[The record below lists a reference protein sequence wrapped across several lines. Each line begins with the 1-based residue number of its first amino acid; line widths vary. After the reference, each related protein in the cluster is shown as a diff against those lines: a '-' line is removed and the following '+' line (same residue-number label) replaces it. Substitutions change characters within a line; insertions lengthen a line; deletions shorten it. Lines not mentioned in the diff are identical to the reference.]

1 MTPAKRHTGETVDLP
16 PPPERLAFAANLK
29 RARKAAGLTQEA
41 LRAKT
46 GFAQSFISDVENAR
60 STINIDNAAELAR
73 AVGVPLSKLFEPSR
87 D

>member
-1 MTPAKRHTGETVDLP
+1 MSPAKRHAGPPGDSP
-16 PPPERLAFAANLK
+16 PPPERLAFAANFK

-41 LRAKT
+41 LRDKT

-60 STINIDNAAELAR
+60 STINIDNAALLAR
-73 AVGVPLSKLFEPSR
+73 AVGVPLSKLFEPTR